1 MEEVKYAKPLK
12 INRKENLKNHKWY
25 WIGRRTQ
32 DVILSLLALVVLSPV
47 MLITAIAIMID
58 DPSAGPIFSQ
68 IRIGRNGKPFKFY
81 KFRSMCANAETLGSL
96 VWVSLSARPA
106 SMSCRS
112 CGTS

>member
-1 MEEVKYAKPLK
+1 MEAVKYAKPLK

-68 IRIGRNGKPFKFY
+68 IRIGRNGIVLSTIVALGMIEVPWLLRNIFTVMYDSSLFKDYF
-81 KFRSMCANAETLGSL
+81 KQL
-96 VWVSLSARPA
+96 
-106 SMSCRS
+106 
-112 CGTS
+112 